1 MCQLV
6 CCIAALQKHR
16 RLPLRTCGS
25 QQKPELLYA
34 VQAFEAGQFLAL
46 HTTPLYLNRFF
57 INPGYH
63 IRIDEG
69 SVQDNNKMMAGRFKA
84 VIGMAPAFGNLSF
97 CLLFSLFCV
106 VVSPSIGNAKYASF
120 VIDANTG
127 QVLHATNADTRNY
140 PASLTK
146 MMTSYMIFD
155 KLRSGKWTLNTKL
168 KITRRAA
175 IQPASKL
182 GLKVGST
189 ITVRNAILALVT
201 KSAND
206 VATAVAINAAG
217 SERAFALQM
226 TSKARELGM
235 RRTTFRNASGL
246 PHRGQM
252 STARDMATLAR
263 SLIRDHQQY
272 YHFFS
277 TRKFNFKDRTYGNH
291 NKLLASYDG
300 TDGIKTGYIN
310 ASGYNLVA
318 SAVRSNRRLIGV
330 VFGGRSSK
338 HRNRQMK
345 ILLDKG
351 YGIINGTRQTV
362 IANSQKKPKDPI
374 VAGVPNRKNRWGIQ
388 VGAYAKQKQAFN
400 AATKAVAMIP
410 SLLENGRVN
419 IVPLKRKKGRPLH
432 RARIVD
438 LTKKQAYQTCR
449 YLKKRNQQCME
460 LTVKRPVEV
469 ASND

>member
-1 MCQLV
+1 MQ
-6 CCIAALQKHR
+6 
-16 RLPLRTCGS
+16 
-25 QQKPELLYA
+25 E
-34 VQAFEAGQFLAL
+34 
-46 HTTPLYLNRFF
+46 
-57 INPGYH
+57 
-63 IRIDEG
+63 
-69 SVQDNNKMMAGRFKA
+69 NKRSKTGISKA
-84 VIGMAPAFGNLSF
+84 VIGQIPSLRNLF
-97 CLLFSLFCV
+97 LCFFLVLVCV
-106 VVSPSIGNAKYASF
+106 VISPTSGHAKYASF
-120 VIDANTG
+120 VVDAKTG
-127 QVLHATNADTRNY
+127 QVLQSTNADTRNY

-155 KLRSGKWTLNTKL
+155 LLRSGKWTLDTKL

-189 ITVRNAILALVT
+189 ISVRNAILALVT

-206 VATAVAINAAG
+206 VATAVAINIAG
-217 SERAFALQM
+217 TERAFALQM
-226 TSKARELGM
+226 TAKARKLGM

-252 STARDMATLAR
+252 STARDMSTLAR
-263 SLIRDHQQY
+263 ALIRDHRQY

-277 TRKFNFKDRTYGNH
+277 TRKFSFKNRTYGNH
-291 NKLLASYDG
+291 NKLLATYDG

-318 SAVRSNRRLIGV
+318 SAVRNNRRLIGV

-338 HRNRQMK
+338 HRNQQMK
-345 ILLDKG
+345 ILLNKG
-351 YGIINGTRQTV
+351 YSIINGTRQL
-362 IANSQKKPKDPI
+362 IANKNKKTKGTAVARVSKD
-374 VAGVPNRKNRWGIQ
+374 KNRWGIQ

-400 AATKAVAMIP
+400 AATKAVAMMP

-438 LTKKQAYQTCR
+438 LTKKQAYSTCR
-449 YLKKRNQQCME
+449 YLKKRKQQCME
-460 LTVKRPVEV
+460 LTVKRPVQV
-469 ASND
+469 ASNG